1 LNVCYHPADHGPAG
15 ALRRISVTDTQIKDR
30 VNGAL
35 NGSAHDGRTTEHPLV
50 APVSPAPATPPDQ
63 ALHVLAMAQRTAD
76 EHVGSAQRHAEGIR
90 ADARAAAEKIAQQ
103 AEQHAQTVRREAE
116 KVVADARAAAE
127 QAGREAQAQVDAA
140 RRNAEKII
148 ADARAEATTIT
159 AGARGSAE
167 ELESAA
173 KRRYDEIV
181 GSLAAKRASLQGQIE
196 ALEQFD
202 QQYRARLLTFM
213 QSQIRAL
220 WADNPTVDGELAQ
233 EDDA

>member
-1 LNVCYHPADHGPAG
+1 
-15 ALRRISVTDTQIKDR
+15 VTDTQIKDR

-50 APVSPAPATPPDQ
+50 QPVSPAAPMPPDQ

-76 EHVGSAQRHAEGIR
+76 EHVASAQRHAEGIR

-116 KVVADARAAAE
+116 KVMADARAAQE
-127 QAGREAQAQVDAA
+127 QAAREAQGQVDAA
-140 RRNAEKII
+140 RRNAEKVV
-148 ADARAEATTIT
+148 ADARAEATKIT
-159 AGARGSAE
+159 AEARGQAE
-167 ELESAA
+167 ELEAQA
-173 KRRYDEIV
+173 RRRYDEIV

-196 ALEQFD
+196 QLEQFD

-213 QSQIRAL
+213 QNQIRAL
-220 WADNPTVDGELAQ
+220 WVDNPQVQGELAE